1 MTTKFDQA
9 GMHLTRQAYN
19 VISMNF
25 YPIQP
30 VINAR
35 SNLTGQIQLVKFDQ
49 GMEFDPPS
57 NWVDIHW
64 DDTQFNQA
72 DIQCNLNEFLPN
84 STSN

>member
-9 GMHLTRQAYN
+9 GIHLTRQAYN

-49 GMEFDPPS
+49 GDG
-57 NWVDIHW
+57 I
-64 DDTQFNQA
+64 
-72 DIQCNLNEFLPN
+72 
-84 STSN
+84 

>member
-30 VINAR
+30 VINAQ
-35 SNLTGQIQLVKFDQ
+35 SNLTGRIQLVKFDQ
-49 GMEFDPPS
+49 GD
-57 NWVDIHW
+57 
-64 DDTQFNQA
+64 
-72 DIQCNLNEFLPN
+72 
-84 STSN
+84 